1 MHPEI
6 YKTDAR
12 QKNRIG
18 ILFHILFIAAGLLG
32 FWQEA
37 KADDDSEFEFTGT
50 IQVLP
55 ATTGFIGEWTISGRK
70 VRVTSNTELDRG
82 GGQFAVGARVEVEG
96 FLQTDGSVTAKQIEL
111 KASGGT
117 GTSFSG
123 TVEVLPNTA
132 GRIGD
137 WTVSGTVVRVT
148 IATLIKQ
155 ESGAVAVGTRVE
167 VEGARRPDNT
177 VDAYKIEVKS
187 ESGGNNNLEFTGT
200 IESLPSTTGRIGL
213 WSVGGRKVNVVAAT
227 KISPAATSAAIGL
240 QAKVKGQMRTDT
252 IDATEIEIKAAPAT
266 GSVVEFSGIIE
277 SLPGTAGQIGAWMI
291 SGRRVNVSATT
302 RIETEGAA
310 PAVGAAVEAKGALLG
325 DGSVNATKIEV
336 ENRAGQFE
344 FKGTIESLPASIN
357 LIGDWRVGG
366 RTIRVLPSTKIE
378 RKYGTVAIGAFVE
391 IYGTLLGD
399 TSINA
404 AKIEVKQGPAGGGF
418 VNYNPVTTVSAASYL
433 DDNSPESIVSAF
445 GSNMT
450 TGTSVATTIPLPVNL
465 GGLSVLVDGRQT
477 GLFFVSPNQI
487 NYQLPAGTP
496 SGVANVVV
504 MRNGTPMLQG
514 SVLISGISLSLFT
527 ANATGTGAPAG
538 LLLRVRANG
547 QQVFESLAR
556 FDGQNIVPAPIV
568 RQAGEQLFLIL
579 FGTGIKQ
586 SLNTDGNPGNGVA
599 ENVQATI
606 AGVASPVVFAGSA
619 PGFVGLEQ
627 INLRI
632 PDTLPA
638 NPNAQV
644 IIKVRD
650 QLNNLK
656 QANSV
661 VISLR

>member
-6 YKTDAR
+6 YKTDAQ

-70 VRVTSNTELDRG
+70 VRVTSNTELDRA

-644 IIKVRD
+644 VIKVRD